1 MPSITTRHGGRR
13 RPPHQQGQGQGQG
26 QGQAHATASMQQ
38 QASLSRLESNNL
50 IDSSNMNVN
59 GAALLTGLGELF
71 ESLMQSCDR
80 VSVTCMVMWSSISH
94 LHGHVVPN

>member
-26 QGQAHATASMQQ
+26 QVHATASMQQ

-50 IDSSNMNVN
+50 IDSSNMNIN

-71 ESLMQSCDR
+71 ESCS
-80 VSVTCMVMWSSISH
+80 
-94 LHGHVVPN
+94 HVVLY